1 MSNFLRPHGLQH
13 TRPPCPSPSPSFPK
27 FMSYRWCHPTISFF
41 VVPFSSLPLMFPSIR
56 VFSNELTLP
65 ISGQS
70 IGASASASAS
80 VLPVTIPGWF
90 PLGLTGLISFWLK
103 NLLQNHNSKP
113 SSLWHLAFLWYN
125 SHILTWL
132 LEKPLLWL
140 YGPYLILNWKG
151 CVQTFA
157 MWIKTRKKILAQL
170 SSHRDSVLLSF
181 YLLSF
186 YILSSTE

>member
-1 MSNFLRPHGLQH
+1 MDYNTPGL
-13 TRPPCPSPSPSFPK
+13 PCPSPSPRVFQSSCHISDAIQPSHSLMSPSPPYPESFPV
-27 FMSYRWCHPTISFF
+27 S
-41 VVPFSSLPLMFPSIR
+41 
-56 VFSNELTLP
+56 VFSNELALP

-70 IGASASASAS
+70 IGASASAS

-103 NLLQNHNSKP
+103 NLLQHHNSKP
-113 SSLWHLAFLWYN
+113 SILWHLAFLWSN

-140 YGPYLILNWKG
+140 YGPYLILHWKG

-170 SSHRDSVLLSF
+170 SFHRDSVLLSF

-186 YILSSTE
+186 SILSSTE